1 MSEEPASRDF
11 VDREIAHLKELIA
24 EMNSGRDK
32 AIALLASKV
41 PLIISIGSMLLAA
54 YAIFK
59 RP

>member
-1 MSEEPASRDF
+1 M
-11 VDREIAHLKELIA
+11 DREIAHIKELIA